1 MIKITEKYRRQVRKI
16 DVIHVKQYLERIGWS
31 TIYFNTPS
39 GDKLLAK
46 LKLEDIAAKTD
57 GFVYKI
63 GGLQYVFINASL
75 CEQDKLITI
84 IHESAHIFLGH
95 DFTNITK
102 KDEAEAWHFTYRV
115 LHRKSKVVRIIIP
128 LFVCLALFGAA
139 AVTAATVGM
148 ADEEDDYVYVTP
160 SGLKYHTADCR
171 YVIGKRCIKLHKDEA
186 SLKYSPC
193 SVCNYR

>member
-63 GGLQYVFINASL
+63 GGLQYVFINALL
-75 CEQDKLITI
+75 C
-84 IHESAHIFLGH
+84 
-95 DFTNITK
+95 
-102 KDEAEAWHFTYRV
+102 EAWHCTYRV